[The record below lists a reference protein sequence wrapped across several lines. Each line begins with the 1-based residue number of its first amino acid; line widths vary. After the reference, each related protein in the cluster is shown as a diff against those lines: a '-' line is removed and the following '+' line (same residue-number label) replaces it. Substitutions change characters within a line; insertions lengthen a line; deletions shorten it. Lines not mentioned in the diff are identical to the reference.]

1 MKQKQSSAPPAVAY
15 LCLVRCFAAMLWKVI
30 SYLTLVGEAVMV
42 VLAIRLFLA
51 RRTRTFALLLWAC
64 VCFVIARSSWFTFGL
79 LERFL
84 SSEAAR
90 AAVDPWHEY
99 TNFTFQL
106 LFVVLMIA
114 TLISFLRERSSVTTS
129 TV

>member
-1 MKQKQSSAPPAVAY
+1 
-15 LCLVRCFAAMLWKVI
+15 MLWKVI
-30 SYLTLVGEAVMV
+30 SYLTLLGEVVML

-51 RRTRTFALLLWAC
+51 RHTRTFALLMWAC

-79 LERFL
+79 LADFL
-84 SSEAAR
+84 SRRREEAAGP
-90 AAVDPWHEY
+90 AVDRWHEY

-114 TLISFLRERSSVTTS
+114 TLVSLLRERSSVATPASNQAMQRTAGRS
-129 TV
+129 DA

>member
-1 MKQKQSSAPPAVAY
+1 
-15 LCLVRCFAAMLWKVI
+15 MLWKVI

-42 VLAIRLFLA
+42 VLAIRLFFA
-51 RRTRTFALLLWAC
+51 RGTRTFALLMWAC

-79 LERFL
+79 LGDFL
-84 SSEAAR
+84 SSRSDEAAR
-90 AAVDPWHEY
+90 AAVDRWHEY

-114 TLISFLRERSSVTTS
+114 TLVSLLRKRSAVATPSV
-129 TV
+129 

>member
-1 MKQKQSSAPPAVAY
+1 M
-15 LCLVRCFAAMLWKVI
+15 AMLWKVV

-51 RRTRTFALLLWAC
+51 RHTRTFALLMWAC

-79 LERFL
+79 LGDFL
-84 SSEAAR
+84 SSHSDEAAR
-90 AAVDPWHEY
+90 GAVDRWHEY

-106 LFVVLMIA
+106 FFVVLMIA
-114 TLISFLRERSSVTTS
+114 TLVSFLRERNSAAIPGV
-129 TV
+129 